1 MDERG
6 QTANQRRSRAGTRLG
21 VLRGRDFRLLW
32 SGELL
37 STVGSQMQLFAV
49 NWQVLQLAGSRSIT
63 LSLAGVH
70 LGLRADALALGT
82 LGFVRVL
89 PTLLLALLGGVVA
102 DTRDRRA
109 VITVAQLAATVVAGT
124 LAAVSFSGHAGIA
137 VLYLLSAAGTAAAA
151 FAQPAQQALVP
162 RLVPRGQ
169 LANAYSLYALL
180 WQVGTLAG
188 PPLAG
193 LAIARAGFGVVYA
206 VNAASFLA
214 VVAAVRAMRLPVRGP
229 APEEAERATRGR
241 GTLGEGWRFAR
252 ATPLI
257 WQTLLIDLYATFFGS
272 ARGMVPLVA
281 ARVLHLGVEGY
292 GLLATAQPVGA
303 FLSGAVLTLRREMR
317 HEGRVLLASVAIF
330 GAAWAAFGLLDVLA
344 LSYLAYAASGAAD
357 TVSYVIRTT
366 IRQALTPDALRGRV
380 AGVHLV
386 LGDAGPEFGELEAG
400 ILAALAGAPAAIV
413 AGGVATVVATGW
425 AAWRWPELRAYRGSA
440 VRDERRETL
449 GARS

>member
-1 MDERG
+1 
-6 QTANQRRSRAGTRLG
+6 
-21 VLRGRDFRLLW
+21 
-32 SGELL
+32 
-37 STVGSQMQLFAV
+37 
-49 NWQVLQLAGSRSIT
+49 
-63 LSLAGVH
+63 
-70 LGLRADALALGT
+70 
-82 LGFVRVL
+82 
-89 PTLLLALLGGVVA
+89 
-102 DTRDRRA
+102 RDRRA
-109 VITVAQLAATVVAGT
+109 VITAAQLAATLVAGT
-124 LAAVSFSGHAGIA
+124 LAAVSFTGHAGIA

-162 RLVPRGQ
+162 RLIPRAQ

-180 WQVGTLAG
+180 WQVGSLAG

-214 VVAAVRAMRLPVRGP
+214 VVVALRAMQTRRRAP
-229 APEEAERATRGR
+229 APEPVDRATTGR

-257 WQTLLIDLYATFFGS
+257 WETLLIDLYATFFGS

-303 FLSGAVLTLRREMR
+303 FLSGVVLTLRREIR
-317 HEGRVLLASVAIF
+317 HEGRVLLASVALF
-330 GAAWAAFGLLDVLA
+330 GAAWATFGLVDVLA
-344 LSYLAYAASGAAD
+344 LSYLVYAVTGAAD

-366 IRQALTPDALRGRV
+366 IRQTLTPDSLRGRV
-380 AGVHLV
+380 VGVHLV
-386 LGDAGPEFGELEAG
+386 LGNAGPEFGELESG
-400 ILAALAGAPAAIV
+400 IFAALAGAPAAIV

-425 AAWRWPELRAYRGSA
+425 AAWRWPGLRAYRGSTTP
-440 VRDERRETL
+440 DEPSEVL
-449 GARS
+449 GTAS